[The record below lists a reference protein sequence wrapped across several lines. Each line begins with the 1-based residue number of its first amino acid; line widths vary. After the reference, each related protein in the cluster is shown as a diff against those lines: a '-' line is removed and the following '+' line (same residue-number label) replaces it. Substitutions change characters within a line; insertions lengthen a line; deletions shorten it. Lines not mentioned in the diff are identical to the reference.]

1 MYWHS
6 TCFIPVMKRL
16 IIKPLLLLITLAIVI
31 SGIQNTLDFHQNSF
45 KYDEYAY
52 SESLEDF
59 DSKVIISK
67 NKKSFQFDKPK
78 KTKKKIAVKKIVPK
92 KQTETKKIVESIKE
106 EAPAYIQEDISLE
119 LIEYYNPNKFSSIL
133 KIGEGDNPVTGVLE
147 AANGVVEKIDV
158 TLPDGESLFVEYG
171 EMRENKFTYTVH
183 GEKLRGIIYKIDA
196 QSYMVSLDEGPHK
209 GTRMKFKSPG
219 EVDTTYDQPVDT
231 KIVEASIMA
240 QDKGFTF

>member
-1 MYWHS
+1 
-6 TCFIPVMKRL
+6 MKL
-16 IIKPLLLLITLAIVI
+16 LSVKPLLIIVTLAIII
-31 SGIQNTLDFHQNSF
+31 SGIKNTLEFQQTSF
-45 KYDEYAY
+45 KYDEHVYLN
-52 SESLEDF
+52 SLEKLEDNEI
-59 DSKVIISK
+59 VVG
-67 NKKSFQFDKPK
+67 NKKSFQFEKPEKSIK
-78 KTKKKIAVKKIVPK
+78 KVIVKKIVPK
-92 KQTETKKIVESIKE
+92 KETNTKRVVETSPV

-171 EMRENKFTYTVH
+171 EMKENKFTYTVN

-209 GTRMKFKSPG
+209 GTRMKFKSP
-219 EVDTTYDQPVDT
+219 EQFDTTYDQPVDA
-231 KIVEASIMA
+231 KIVEASIVA